1 VTRQRSDVTTP
12 DNGAGLQAG
21 MVAYDDKAPVLVGWL
36 ATHTDG
42 TVARLGLDR
51 AKADYYAATHHA
63 TLEAMFV
70 WRELTRSEARKQV
83 A

>member
-1 VTRQRSDVTTP
+1 MSEETPPETPSNNAAASDARS
-12 DNGAGLQAG
+12 
-21 MVAYDDKAPVLVGWL
+21 PVLVGWL

-51 AKADYYAATHHA
+51 AKADHYAATHHA

-70 WRELTRSEARKQV
+70 MR
-83 A
+83 